1 MKKLLKLIVINVAI
15 GIFMFVCYFAEYS
28 IINIIYRNA
37 SNLLNIEY
45 SKTISIILFVVF
57 MRVVEIY
64 DKN

>member
-1 MKKLLKLIVINVAI
+1 MKSLLKLIAINVAI
-15 GIFMFVCYFAEYS
+15 GIFIFVCYFAEYS
-28 IINIIYRNA
+28 IINIIYKTA

-45 SKTISIILFVVF
+45 SRTISIILFVVF

>member
-1 MKKLLKLIVINVAI
+1 MKSLLKLIVINVAI

-28 IINIIYRNA
+28 IINIIYRYA

-45 SKTISIILFVVF
+45 SRTISIILFIVF

>member
-1 MKKLLKLIVINVAI
+1 MKSLLKLIAINVAI

-28 IINIIYRNA
+28 IINIIYKTA

>member
-1 MKKLLKLIVINVAI
+1 MKNLLKLIVINVTI

-28 IINIIYRNA
+28 IIDIIYRNA

-45 SKTISIILFVVF
+45 SKIISIILFVVF
-57 MRVVEIY
+57 MKVVDTY

>member
-1 MKKLLKLIVINVAI
+1 MKSLLKLIAINVAI

-28 IINIIYRNA
+28 IINIIYKTA

-45 SKTISIILFVVF
+45 SRTISIILFVVF
-57 MRVVEIY
+57 MKVVEIY

>member
-1 MKKLLKLIVINVAI
+1 MKSLLKLIVINVAI
-15 GIFMFVCYFAEYS
+15 GIFMFVCYFAEYF
-28 IINIIYRNA
+28 IINIIYRYA

-57 MRVVEIY
+57 MRVVDTY

>member
-1 MKKLLKLIVINVAI
+1 MKSLLKLIVINVAI

-28 IINIIYRNA
+28 IINIIYKNA

-45 SKTISIILFVVF
+45 SRTISIILFVVF

>member
-1 MKKLLKLIVINVAI
+1 MKSLLKLIAINVAI

-28 IINIIYRNA
+28 IINIIYKTA

-45 SKTISIILFVVF
+45 SKTISIILFVIF

>member
-1 MKKLLKLIVINVAI
+1 MKSLLKLIAINVAI

-28 IINIIYRNA
+28 IINIIYKTA

-45 SKTISIILFVVF
+45 SRTISIILFVVF

>member
-1 MKKLLKLIVINVAI
+1 MKNLLKLIAINVAI

-28 IINIIYRNA
+28 IINIIYKTA

>member
-1 MKKLLKLIVINVAI
+1 MKNLLKLIVINVAI

-28 IINIIYRNA
+28 SINIIYRYA

-45 SKTISIILFVVF
+45 SKTISIILFIVF
-57 MRVVEIY
+57 MMVVEIY